1 MPPEWCGKSIGQ
13 LDIRKKHNIN
23 IMAVKKNGK
32 VNMDITPSLVLREDE
47 NLLVL
52 GKNKDIQRCFHI

>member
-1 MPPEWCGKSIGQ
+1 
-13 LDIRKKHNIN
+13 
-23 IMAVKKNGK
+23 MAVKKNGK
-32 VNMDITPSLVLREDE
+32 MNMDITPSLVLREDE